1 MILELVSLLFTLIF
15 IVAASE
21 LFTNG
26 IEWLGQRL
34 QLSEGVVGS
43 VLAAVGTALPET
55 LIPIVALVFFSR
67 QHGAEVG
74 IGAIAGAP
82 FMLSTLTLGLCGLA
96 CFIFTMTGRRKSG
109 LEIKRAVI
117 KRDLKFFIVS
127 YTLALLG
134 SFLPPGPGLRTVL
147 AIGITLI
154 YPYYLWVSFRHEGEV
169 GEEPEGLYLDRIFK
183 VGSKRLRLIV
193 PQIVLG
199 VAGITGG
206 AYMFIKCI
214 QDLSDDFNISPL
226 ILSLIVSPIATE
238 LPEKINSVL
247 WLRNSKDTLALGNV
261 TGALVFQSC
270 FPVAFGVAFTSW
282 HLGASTM
289 LSGIVA
295 VSSAC
300 LYLALLHAGRL
311 RPVHLIFGVVAYGCT
326 IAAILNMGIAGTGRP
341 HI

>member
-1 MILELVSLLFTLIF
+1 
-15 IVAASE
+15 
-21 LFTNG
+21 
-26 IEWLGQRL
+26 
-34 QLSEGVVGS
+34 
-43 VLAAVGTALPET
+43 
-55 LIPIVALVFFSR
+55 
-67 QHGAEVG
+67 
-74 IGAIAGAP
+74 
-82 FMLSTLTLGLCGLA
+82 
-96 CFIFTMTGRRKSG
+96 
-109 LEIKRAVI
+109 
-117 KRDLKFFIVS
+117 
-127 YTLALLG
+127 
-134 SFLPPGPGLRTVL
+134 
-147 AIGITLI
+147 
-154 YPYYLWVSFRHEGEV
+154 V
-169 GEEPEGLYLDRIFK
+169 GEEPEGLYLDRVFK

-300 LYLALLHAGRL
+300 IYLALLQAGRL
-311 RPVHLIFGVVAYGCT
+311 RPAHLILGMAAYGCT